1 MGELTTMPKY
11 EAYKDSGVEWLGIVP
26 EHWDISPLC
35 SKATLKSITNRND
48 EELLSVYL
56 DKGVIRF
63 QDVESKRTN
72 VTSLDLS
79 KYQLVEIGDFVL
91 NNQQAW
97 RGSVGVSDYQGIV
110 SPAYLILKLTEEINP
125 RFGNYFFRDRNMVS
139 QYLICSKGV
148 GTIQRNLYWPQLK
161 RVPIALPSFSE
172 QTAIANF
179 LDKKTAQI
187 DEAIAIKEKQIELL
201 KERKQIIIQ
210 QAVTQGI
217 SYEGKPDAPMKDSGV
232 DWIGEIPEHWDIS
245 KVRYLGTTQNGISAG
260 AEYFG
265 SGFPFVSY
273 GDVYKNRELPSKVS
287 GLAKSSTNDRKQYSI
302 LENDILF
309 TRTSETAE
317 EIGFASICMKTIK
330 DSTFAGFLIR
340 FRPTKRLFKGFSKYY
355 FNAAMM
361 REYFVKEMNLVI
373 RASLS
378 QELLK
383 NLPVLLPSLDEQ
395 ELIFNYLENETSK
408 IEDAIDIQ
416 IQQIE
421 KLKEYKTTLINSA
434 VTGKIKVPEVDSVI
448 N

>member
-26 EHWDISPLC
+26 EHWDISPLF
-35 SKATLKSITNRND
+35 SKATLKSLTNRID

-110 SPAYLILKLTEEINP
+110 SPAYLILKLSEEINP

-161 RVPIALPSFSE
+161 RVSIALPSLTE

-179 LDKKTAQI
+179 LDIKTTQI

-201 KERKQIIIQ
+201 KERKKNIIQ

-217 SYEGKPDAPMKDSGV
+217 SYEGQPDAPMKDSGV
-232 DWIGEIPEHWDIS
+232 DWIGEIPEHWEIS
-245 KVRYLGTTQNGISAG
+245 KVRYLGITQNGISAG

-317 EIGFASICMKTIK
+317 EIGFASICMKTIE
-330 DSTFAGFLIR
+330 DSTFSGFLIR
-340 FRPTKRLFKGFSKYY
+340 FRPAKRLFKGFSKYY

-395 ELIFNYLENETSK
+395 ELIFNYLENETRK

-421 KLKEYKTTLINSA
+421 KLKEYKITLINSA